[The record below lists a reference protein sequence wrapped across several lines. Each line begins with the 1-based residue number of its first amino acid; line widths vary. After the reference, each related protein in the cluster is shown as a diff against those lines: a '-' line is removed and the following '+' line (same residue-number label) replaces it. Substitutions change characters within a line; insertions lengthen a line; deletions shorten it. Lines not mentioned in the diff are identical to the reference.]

1 MNTILNYI
9 EQHPQEAVRLI
20 GLSYE
25 QFKDVVIQAELQ
37 HQHQLTEQEKTKI
50 RLNNQGGGRQRHLS
64 VTEEIL
70 LTLIYLRHSLTFQ
83 LVGVQFGVSE
93 SKAHTTFHYWIVILR
108 ELLPASLLEQVERYS
123 SNPQGLQEI
132 LEHLE
137 QLVEIGKEESLQEIL
152 SKLELLVDSYEQPR
166 ERPLDN
172 PEQKKYYSGKKKI
185 TLSKIK
191 SSRYQKGKTW

>member
-25 QFKDVVIQAELQ
+25 QFKDVVTQAELQ
-37 HQHQLTEQEKTKI
+37 HYHQLAEQEKKKI
-50 RLNNQGGGRQRHLS
+50 RLNNQGGGRQRQLS

-108 ELLPASLLEQVERYS
+108 ELLPASILEQVERDS
-123 SNPQGLQEI
+123 SNSQGVQEI

-137 QLVEIGKEESLQEIL
+137 QLVECAEEESLQEIL

-166 ERPLDN
+166 ERPKDN
-172 PEQKKYYSGKKKI
+172 QEQKKYYSGKKKT
-185 TLSKIK
+185 TLLKIK
-191 SSRYQKGKTW
+191 SLLYQEGKT

>member
-25 QFKDVVIQAELQ
+25 QFKDVVTQAELQ
-37 HQHQLTEQEKTKI
+37 HHHQLAEQEKTKI
-50 RLNNQGGGRQRHLS
+50 RLNNQGGGRQRQLS

-70 LTLIYLRHSLTFQ
+70 LTLMYLRHSLTFQ

-108 ELLPASLLEQVERYS
+108 ELLPASILEQVERHS
-123 SNPQGLQEI
+123 SNSQGVKEI

-137 QLVEIGKEESLQEIL
+137 QLVEFAEEESLQEIL

-166 ERPLDN
+166 ERPKDN
-172 PEQKKYYSGKKKI
+172 QEQKKYYSEKKK
-185 TLSKIK
+185 TTPLKIK
-191 SSRYQKGKTW
+191 SLLYQEGKT

>member
-1 MNTILNYI
+1 MKTILKYI

-25 QFKDVVIQAELQ
+25 HFKEVVVQAELQ
-37 HQHQLTEQEKTKI
+37 HHHQLAEQEKTKI

-64 VTEEIL
+64 VTEEVL

-93 SKAHTTFHYWIVILR
+93 SKAHSTFHYWIVILR
-108 ELLPASLLEQVERYS
+108 ELLPASLLEQVERHS

-137 QLVEIGKEESLQEIL
+137 QLVEIGEEESLQGIL

-166 ERPLDN
+166 QRPKDN
-172 PEQKKYYSGKKKI
+172 QEQKKYYSGKKKI
-185 TLSKIK
+185 TPSKIK
-191 SSRYQKGKTW
+191 SSRCLLAKTW

>member
-9 EQHPQEAVRLI
+9 EQHPQETVRLI

-37 HQHQLTEQEKTKI
+37 HQHQITEQEKTKI

-64 VTEEIL
+64 VREEIL
-70 LTLIYLRHSLTFQ
+70 LTLLYLRHSLTFQ

-108 ELLPASLLEQVERYS
+108 GLLPASLLEQVERYS
-123 SNPQGLQEI
+123 SNPQELQEI
-132 LEHLE
+132 LERLE
-137 QLVEIGKEESLQEIL
+137 QLVEIGEEESLQEIL

-172 PEQKKYYSGKKKI
+172 QEQKKYYSGKKKI
-185 TLSKIK
+185 TPSKIK
-191 SSRYQKGKTW
+191 SSRCQKEKT